1 MNSMSYVSQNLSLI
15 NDTITNNV
23 AFGIPK
29 EEIDEANI
37 WKALTLAS
45 ADNFISD
52 LENKIDYQITN
63 NGQNLSGGQ
72 SQRIAIA
79 RALYHDPKIIILDE
93 ATNSLDN
100 LTEQKFIQDLKKL
113 KNKVT
118 IISISHQQESLD
130 FCDKV
135 YELNSKELKKIY

>member
-15 NDTITNNV
+15 NDTIANNV

-29 EEIDEANI
+29 EEIDEENI

-45 ADNFISD
+45 ADKFTHD

-72 SQRIAIA
+72 SKELQLQEHYITIPR
-79 RALYHDPKIIILDE
+79 LLFLDE

-100 LTEQKFIQDLKKL
+100 LTEQKFIQDLK
-113 KNKVT
+113 
-118 IISISHQQESLD
+118 S
-130 FCDKV
+130 
-135 YELNSKELKKIY
+135 

>member
-1 MNSMSYVSQNLSLI
+1 M
-15 NDTITNNV
+15 
-23 AFGIPK
+23 
-29 EEIDEANI
+29 
-37 WKALTLAS
+37 
-45 ADNFISD
+45 
-52 LENKIDYQITN
+52 
-63 NGQNLSGGQ
+63 
-72 SQRIAIA
+72 
-79 RALYHDPKIIILDE
+79 DE